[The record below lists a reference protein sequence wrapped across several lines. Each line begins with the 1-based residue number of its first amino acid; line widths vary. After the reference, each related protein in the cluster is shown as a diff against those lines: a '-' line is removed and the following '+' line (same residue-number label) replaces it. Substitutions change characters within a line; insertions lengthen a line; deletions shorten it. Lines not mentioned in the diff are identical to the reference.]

1 MLQVAPKLYYRNII
15 FNTVVF
21 QLNKEAYFME
31 IYNQTNPNTPNNI
44 YRQNLKEIW
53 KKQNNIKANVTFD
66 PPCMY
71 DFIF

>member
-44 YRQNLKEIW
+44 YRQNLKEI
-53 KKQNNIKANVTFD
+53 
-66 PPCMY
+66 
-71 DFIF
+71 